1 MTAMMG
7 FVLKWLMP
15 ELPALE
21 TRCQALQQVNKID
34 IKKEINKIGQFSISI
49 NLHSDLI
56 VELRVM
62 VEKNT
67 SKK

>member
-1 MTAMMG
+1 MMG
-7 FVLKWLMP
+7 FTEAVSVTKSFILSSYSDTSVFFKMS
-15 ELPALE
+15 
-21 TRCQALQQVNKID
+21 KIH
-34 IKKEINKIGQFSISI
+34 EINKIGQYSISI